1 MSRRAETV
9 VESDPAAGG
18 PTVQLAIAAD
28 AAAQARLRA
37 DRRAAFRKTVL
48 RSLGNAGITI
58 LVLLVLWQVIVSFT
72 GISPYV
78 AKGPIDV
85 WNFLFTAPKAAA
97 NRDQMFSLVGQT
109 LLDSALGFAV
119 GLVVAIALAI
129 GFSLSKAIEAG
140 VMPLVLL
147 LRTIPLVSIAPVI
160 ILMTGRG
167 TTASVAVI
175 GTIVVL
181 FPALANVLFGLS
193 RASQQSLDVV
203 HVFGGGRFT
212 ALRKVNLP
220 GALPSIFAAARV
232 SVPGAVTGALLAE
245 WLSTGLGIG
254 GSILKFNAQAQFAQL
269 WTSIALITIIT
280 LVLYNLVQIVENIV
294 LNRMGMVV
302 GGR

>member
-1 MSRRAETV
+1 MSRRATL
-9 VESDPAAGG
+9 DPVTASG
-18 PTVQLAIAAD
+18 PTVQLAITAD
-28 AAAQARLRA
+28 AAAQARLKA
-37 DRRAAFRKTVL
+37 DRHKALRKTLL
-48 RSLGNAGITI
+48 RSVGNAGITL
-58 LVLLVLWQVIVSFT
+58 LVLLLLWQAVVSLT
-72 GISPYV
+72 GISPYI
-78 AKGPIDV
+78 AKGPVDV
-85 WNFLFTAPKAAA
+85 WEFLVASDNAAQGRA
-97 NRDQMFSLVGQT
+97 QMFPLVGQT
-109 LLDSALGFAV
+109 LADSALGFVV
-119 GLVVAIALAI
+119 GMIVAIVLAVA
-129 GFSLSKAIEAG
+129 FSLSTAIEAG

-193 RASQQSLDVV
+193 RASRQSLDVV

-212 ALRKVNLP
+212 ALRKVNMP

-245 WLSTGLGIG
+245 WLSTGTGIG
-254 GSILKFNAQAQFAQL
+254 GSILKFSAQAQFAQL

-280 LVLYNLVQIVENIV
+280 LVLYNIVQIVENVV
-294 LNRMGMVV
+294 LNRMGIAV
-302 GGR
+302 G

>member
-1 MSRRAETV
+1 MSSRAV
-9 VESDPAAGG
+9 LDPTPTAQQAMSPTGPDVPDAVAA
-18 PTVQLAIAAD
+18 
-28 AAAQARLRA
+28 ARLRA
-37 DRRAAFRKTVL
+37 DRRRALRKTVL
-48 RSLGNAGITI
+48 RSLGEAGIT
-58 LVLLVLWQVIVSFT
+58 LVVLLLLWQAVVSFT
-72 GISPYV
+72 GISPYI
-78 AKGPIDV
+78 AKGPLDV
-85 WNFLFTAPKAAA
+85 WDFLVGSENAEA
-97 NRDQMFSLVGQT
+97 NRAQLFPLVGQT
-109 LLDSALGFAV
+109 LADSSLGFVV
-119 GLVVAIALAI
+119 GMVVAIALAVV
-129 GFSLSKAIEAG
+129 FSLSKGVEAG

-160 ILMTGRG
+160 ILVTGRG

-193 RASQQSLDVV
+193 RAGRQSLDVV

-212 ALRKVNLP
+212 ALRKVNIP

-245 WLSTGLGIG
+245 WLSTGTGIG

-269 WTSIALITIIT
+269 WTSIALITVIT

-294 LNRMGMVV
+294 LNRMGMAA
-302 GGR
+302 GSR

>member
-1 MSRRAETV
+1 MDTAREIHAGTAPEGQAAGDTAAETQERV
-9 VESDPAAGG
+9 
-18 PTVQLAIAAD
+18 
-28 AAAQARLRA
+28 RA
-37 DRRAAFRKTVL
+37 DRRRALTRTLL
-48 RSLGNAGITI
+48 RSLGNAAIT
-58 LVLLVLWQVIVSFT
+58 LVALLLIWQGVVSLT
-72 GISPYV
+72 GISAYV

-85 WNFLFTAPKAAA
+85 WNFLFVGEDAAA
-97 NRDQMFSLVGQT
+97 DRAEMFALVGHT
-109 LLDSALGFAV
+109 LADSALGFVV
-119 GLVVAIALAI
+119 GLVVAILLAI
-129 GFSLSKAIEAG
+129 AFSLSKAVEAG

-160 ILMTGRG
+160 ILITGRA
-167 TTASVAVI
+167 TVASVAVI

-193 RASQQSLDVV
+193 RASRQSLDLV
-203 HVFGGGRFT
+203 HVFGGDRLM

-220 GALPSIFAAARV
+220 GALPSVFAAARV

-254 GSILKFNAQAQFAQL
+254 GSILKFNAQAQFTQL

-280 LVLYNLVQIVENIV
+280 LVLYNIVQIVENVV
-294 LNRMGMVV
+294 LSRMGMTD